1 MPILHHSDADNVL
14 PMSKLSLKWSE
25 LAPWIAGALVA
36 LTVSWAADG
45 IREVVEAWAKGE
57 AIQRWMIVT
66 HLLYVVLFISCG
78 CLAIQDAKAHL
89 PATHAVPTK

>member
-1 MPILHHSDADNVL
+1 
-14 PMSKLSLKWSE
+14 
-25 LAPWIAGALVA
+25 VA

-66 HLLYVVLFISCG
+66 HLLYVVLFIRVYFD
-78 CLAIQDAKAHL
+78 L
-89 PATHAVPTK
+89 